1 MTTKKSAVR
10 AGKAERSGGD
20 SEGMT
25 AARGEGPAGK
35 AAKSAGDSE
44 GKAAKSGGDS
54 EGMTAARG
62 EGREGK
68 AAKSG
73 GDSEGMTAARGEG
86 REGKAAKSGGDS
98 EGMTAARGEGIDRER
113 WKVHI
118 DPAPYALKELR
129 NVETTV
135 EIGIE
140 AEAPNTLH
148 AGLRKSGNEPTVLA
162 TAATTVLYEGA
173 KVRTSRRSER
183 VAAAISLN
191 AQGDAT

>member
-25 AARGEGPAGK
+25 AARGEGRA
-35 AAKSAGDSE
+35 

-62 EGREGK
+62 ER
-68 AAKSG
+68 
-73 GDSEGMTAARGEG
+73 
-86 REGKAAKSGGDS
+86 
-98 EGMTAARGEGIDRER
+98 IDRER
-113 WKVHI
+113 WKVRI

-129 NVETTV
+129 NVEVTV

-140 AEAPNTLH
+140 AEAPNALH

-191 AQGDAT
+191 AQGDTT

>member
-10 AGKAERSGGD
+10 AGKAER
-20 SEGMT
+20 
-25 AARGEGPAGK
+25 
-35 AAKSAGDSE
+35 
-44 GKAAKSGGDS
+44 
-54 EGMTAARG
+54 
-62 EGREGK
+62 
-68 AAKSG
+68 SG

-98 EGMTAARGEGIDRER
+98 EGMTAARGEGIDHER
-113 WKVHI
+113 WKVRI
-118 DPAPYALKELR
+118 DPAPYALKKLR

-140 AEAPNTLH
+140 AEAPNALH

-173 KVRTSRRSER
+173 KVRTSRRSEC
-183 VAAAISLN
+183 VAVTISLN

>member
-25 AARGEGPAGK
+25 AARGEGRAGK
-35 AAKSAGDSE
+35 AAKSGE
-44 GKAAKSGGDS
+44 DS
-54 EGMTAARG
+54 EGMTD
-62 EGREGK
+62 
-68 AAKSG
+68 AK
-73 GDSEGMTAARGEG
+73 
-86 REGKAAKSGGDS
+86 
-98 EGMTAARGEGIDRER
+98 GEGIDRER
-113 WKVHI
+113 WKVRI

-129 NVETTV
+129 NVEMIV

-140 AEAPNTLH
+140 AEAPNALH

>member
-1 MTTKKSAVR
+1 MTAASGEGR
-10 AGKAERSGGD
+10 AGKV
-20 SEGMT
+20 
-25 AARGEGPAGK
+25 
-35 AAKSAGDSE
+35 
-44 GKAAKSGGDS
+44 AKSGEDP
-54 EGMTAARG
+54 EVMTAARG

-73 GDSEGMTAARGEG
+73 GDSEGMTAARGE
-86 REGKAAKSGGDS
+86 R
-98 EGMTAARGEGIDRER
+98 IDRER
-113 WKVHI
+113 WKVRI

-129 NVETTV
+129 NVEVTV

-140 AEAPNTLH
+140 AEAPNALH

-191 AQGDAT
+191 AQGDTT

>member
-44 GKAAKSGGDS
+44 G
-54 EGMTAARG
+54 MTAARG

-86 REGKAAKSGGDS
+86 REGKAAKSGEDS
-98 EGMTAARGEGIDRER
+98 EGMTAARGEGIDHER

>member
-35 AAKSAGDSE
+35 AAKSAGDS
-44 GKAAKSGGDS
+44 
-54 EGMTAARG
+54 
-62 EGREGK
+62 
-68 AAKSG
+68 
-73 GDSEGMTAARGEG
+73 
-86 REGKAAKSGGDS
+86 EGKAAKSGGDS

>member
-25 AARGEGPAGK
+25 AARGEG
-35 AAKSAGDSE
+35 
-44 GKAAKSGGDS
+44 
-54 EGMTAARG
+54 
-62 EGREGK
+62 
-68 AAKSG
+68 
-73 GDSEGMTAARGEG
+73 
-86 REGKAAKSGGDS
+86 
-98 EGMTAARGEGIDRER
+98 IDHER
-113 WKVHI
+113 WKVRI
-118 DPAPYALKELR
+118 DPAPYALKKLR

-140 AEAPNTLH
+140 AEAPNALH

-173 KVRTSRRSER
+173 KVRTSRRSEC
-183 VAAAISLN
+183 VAVTISLN

>member
-54 EGMTAARG
+54 EGITAARG
-62 EGREGK
+62 EGRAGK

-73 GDSEGMTAARGEG
+73 EDSEGMTAG
-86 REGKAAKSGGDS
+86 
-98 EGMTAARGEGIDRER
+98 RGEGIDRER